1 MARETGE
8 FFNGAA
14 HRILEQP
21 ARGLGDLLGRGCS
34 TGGVRLMLAYLTAIL
49 VSCWATLKAA
59 VSPPRANLSLWVGL
73 IFSLNLA
80 TPAVTFN

>member
-1 MARETGE
+1 
-8 FFNGAA
+8 
-14 HRILEQP
+14 
-21 ARGLGDLLGRGCS
+21 
-34 TGGVRLMLAYLTAIL
+34 MLAYLTAIL

-80 TPAVTFN
+80 TLAVTFN